1 MFLFM
6 SESAE
11 VLRGSDVILFPAWSV
26 AGTDEVAVLDVAA
39 SPCVY
44 FSAL

>member
-1 MFLFM
+1 MA
-6 SESAE
+6 ESTE
-11 VLRGSDVILFPAWSV
+11 DLRGSDVILFSACSV
-26 AGTDEVAVLDVAA
+26 AGTDGVAVLDVAA